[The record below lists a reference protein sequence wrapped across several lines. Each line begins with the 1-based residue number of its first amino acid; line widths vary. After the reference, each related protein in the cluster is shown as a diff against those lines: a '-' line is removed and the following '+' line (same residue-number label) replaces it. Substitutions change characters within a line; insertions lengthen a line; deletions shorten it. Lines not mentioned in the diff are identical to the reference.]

1 MKLST
6 EFCINNDKYSLLITI
21 QHKNLCILRST
32 YNHYLTHESANEC
45 INELHSKLSDLYL
58 KNKPCELFSDSN
70 VYFGSSLSISFAKNA
85 FLYAHS
91 ILPTNMQDVTTNNIF
106 TLTNQEVMQFYCEIN
121 RLLESIISVKRM
133 RMTL

>member
-21 QHKNLCILRST
+21 QHKNLCILRTT
-32 YNHYLTHESANEC
+32 YNHYLNYESADEC
-45 INELHSKLSDLYL
+45 INELHSKLSELYL
-58 KNKPCELFSDSN
+58 KNKPCELFSDN
-70 VYFGSSLSISFAKNA
+70 DVYFGSSLSMSFAKNA

-91 ILPTNMQDVTTNNIF
+91 ILPTNMQDVTTNHIF
-106 TLTNQEVMQFYCEIN
+106 ALTNQEIMQFYCEIN